1 MLEEFEDTKGVIRI
15 RKSKKVVQ
23 IVGVRLLHF
32 STTLS
37 SQWVFFSNKKISIT
51 KENGQVF
58 VFIIGPFSIFFQDK
72 NAICKFC
79 ITFCIFKIKSNNSLR
94 FSQTCH
100 RCHLDLAVTC
110 SKRPD

>member
-23 IVGVRLLHF
+23 NVRVRLLNF

-37 SQWVFFSNKKISIT
+37 SQWVFFLDKKISIT

-58 VFIIGPFSIFFQDK
+58 VFITGLFSIFF
-72 NAICKFC
+72 
-79 ITFCIFKIKSNNSLR
+79 FKIKMQYANFVLH
-94 FSQTCH
+94 F
-100 RCHLDLAVTC
+100 VY
-110 SKRPD
+110 SK